1 MPEKLDYVTTL
12 SPEMIEKAEKELGE
26 DEHRRAESVLALREW
41 VKKQP
46 HLRAM
51 PLDAKFL
58 LRYLR
63 GCKYSM
69 EKTKTKLDLTLTL
82 RSALPEFFSGWD
94 PLSAE
99 NQAALSH
106 GGTLPLPGHDHLGRK
121 VVLIRPGVFDPA
133 KMKIENIQRAS
144 FMVWD
149 IMSDEDEQMFVTGML
164 LLFDFS
170 DYGMNHFTAMPL
182 SMIKKLMPCW
192 EEASPLRPKSMN
204 YIHTPS
210 IFNLI
215 NNLINTVMKDN
226 KMKQRL
232 RVHGED
238 RESLYKEISKDVLPK
253 EYGGDNMSLAELTNY
268 WKKKCEDR
276 RDFLIGQSQ
285 MKSDEAKRPGRP
297 KTTDE
302 LFGIEGSFRKLNVD

>member
-12 SPEMIEKAEKELGE
+12 KPEIIEKAEKELSE
-26 DEHRRAESVLALREW
+26 DEHLRTQSVMALREW

-46 HLRAM
+46 HLQAM

-69 EKTKTKLDLTLTL
+69 EKTKKKLDLTLTL
-82 RSALPEFFSGWD
+82 RTALPEFFSGWD
-94 PLSAE
+94 PMSPE
-99 NQAALSH
+99 NQEALSL
-106 GGTLPLPGHDHLGRK
+106 GGTLPLPGYDHQGRK
-121 VVLIRPGVFDPA
+121 VVLIRPGAYDPT
-133 KMKIENIQRAS
+133 KTKIEHIQRAS

-170 DYGMNHFTAMPL
+170 DYAMNHFTAMPF

-192 EEASPLRPKSMN
+192 EDASPIRPKSMN

-215 NNLINTVMKDN
+215 NNLINSVMKD

-232 RVHGED
+232 RVHAED
-238 RESLYKEISKDVLPK
+238 FESLYKEISKDVLPK
-253 EYGGDNMSLAELTNY
+253 EYGGENMSLAELTAY

-276 RDFLIGQSQ
+276 REFLIERSN
-285 MKSDEAKRPGRP
+285 MKTDESKRPGKP
-297 KTTDE
+297 KTSDE